1 MRFTIL
7 LTAILMTWS
16 AAKAETFDSIAAVI
30 NNEAVSCYDIQR
42 DADTMLMQ
50 LKASGVEQPASRDQL
65 TKRALESTIV
75 KTIQLQEAAKLGL
88 TASREEVD
96 QAIQNME
103 MKNNLMPGQLEQA
116 LGMQGMSFDEYKSG
130 LKDQILIGK
139 LINIAV
145 RSNIKISEE
154 ALREYHRKYLA
165 NPQPRREVELAQIFL
180 PLPSEPSPAQIADV
194 RNSAKAIHA
203 KLLAGSDFK
212 QLVAVHSES
221 PDRDQGGIMGWVM
234 ESGIAKRF
242 SPALELPVGQIT
254 QPIRSPS
261 GFHILKVMQERWQE
275 PAPAGE
281 SYEEVRAR
289 HILLKVPSFSDE
301 KTSAKIR
308 QRAEEIAKEMQ
319 GASEEEFITRAKEA
333 SQGPSA
339 CKGGDLG
346 WFRRGMMVPEFEEA
360 AFALDAG
367 GTSGIVESSFGLHI
381 IRTVA
386 KRKIDPNS
394 LEAHRDNITQI
405 LTNVEMQEQLPRW
418 MSGLRSKARIE
429 LHDCSSMDVLQIPS
443 QPDTA
448 VQQDAQELLNTA
460 EGWRKAWSERNIEA
474 YLSFYSPN
482 FSPEKKT
489 LEQWKSYKKKVI
501 GNKSYI
507 KVSVTNVSIKFNDD
521 NEAFVEFDQR
531 YESNRFTSED
541 HKLLIMEKNGPR
553 WQIIKELVQAQS

>member
-7 LTAILMTWS
+7 LIAILMTFS
-16 AAKAETFDSIAAVI
+16 VAKAETFDSIAAII

-42 DADTMLMQ
+42 DTDTMLMQ
-50 LKASGVEQPASRDQL
+50 LKASGVEQPGSRDQL
-65 TKRALESTIV
+65 FKRALESTIV
-75 KTIQLQEAAKLGL
+75 KTIQLQEAAKLEL
-88 TASREEVD
+88 RVSREEVE
-96 QAIQNME
+96 QAVQKME
-103 MKNNLMPGQLEQA
+103 MQNNLMPGQLEQA
-116 LGMQGMSFDEYKSG
+116 LGMQGMSFDEYKRN
-130 LKDQILIGK
+130 LKEQIQIGK

-165 NPQPRREVELAQIFL
+165 DPKPRRQVELGQIFL
-180 PLPSEPSPAQIADV
+180 PLPSEPTPAQIADV
-194 RNSAKAIHA
+194 RSRIKAIHS
-203 KLLAGSDFK
+203 KLLAGNDFK

-221 PDRDQGGIMGWVM
+221 SDRDQGGIMGWVM

-242 SPALELPVGQIT
+242 SPALDLPVGAIT

-261 GFHILKVMQERWQE
+261 GYHILKVMQERWQE
-275 PAPAGE
+275 PTPAGE
-281 SYEEVRAR
+281 SYEEVHAR
-289 HILLKVPSFSDE
+289 HILLKIPSFSDE

-339 CKGGDLG
+339 SKGGDLG
-346 WFRRGMMVPEFEEA
+346 WFRRGMMVPAFEET
-360 AFALDAG
+360 AFAQDAG
-367 GTSGIVESSFGLHI
+367 GTSGVVESSFGLHI

-394 LEAHRDNITQI
+394 LEAHRDKITQI
-405 LTNVEMQEQLPRW
+405 LTNVEMQEQAPRW
-418 MSGLRSKARIE
+418 ISGLRSKAKIE
-429 LHDCSSMDVLQIPS
+429 IHDCSSIDILQIPS

-448 VQQDAQELLNTA
+448 IQQDAQELLNTA
-460 EGWRKAWSERNIEA
+460 EGWRKAWSEQDIEA
-474 YLSFYSPN
+474 YFAFYSPN
-482 FSPEKKT
+482 FAPEKKT

-501 GNKSYI
+501 ANKSYI
-507 KVSVTNVSIKFNDD
+507 KVAVTNVSIKFNDD
-521 NEAFVEFDQR
+521 KEAFVEFDQR
-531 YESNRFTSED
+531 YESDRLTSED

>member
-7 LTAILMTWS
+7 LIATVMTFS
-16 AAKAETFDSIAAVI
+16 VAKAETFDSIAAII

-42 DADTMLMQ
+42 DTDTMLMQ
-50 LKASGVEQPASRDQL
+50 LKASGVEQPDSRDQL
-65 TKRALESTIV
+65 FKRALESTIV
-75 KTIQLQEAAKLGL
+75 KTIQLQEARKLGL
-88 TASREEVD
+88 TVSREEVE
-96 QAIQNME
+96 QAVQKME
-103 MKNNLMPGQLEQA
+103 MQNNLMPGQLEQA
-116 LGMQGMSFDEYKSG
+116 LGMQGMSFDEYKSS
-130 LKDQILIGK
+130 LKDQILVGK

-145 RSNIKISEE
+145 RSNIRISEE

-165 NPQPRREVELAQIFL
+165 NPKPRREVELGQIFL
-180 PLPSEPSPAQIADV
+180 PLPAEPTPAQISDI
-194 RNSAKAIHA
+194 RNRAKSIHA
-203 KLLAGSDFK
+203 KLSAGEDFK
-212 QLVAVHSES
+212 KLVALYSES

-242 SPALELPVGQIT
+242 SPALQLPVGSIT

-261 GFHILKVMQERWQE
+261 GFHILKVVQERWQE
-275 PAPAGE
+275 PVLAGE
-281 SYEEVRAR
+281 SYDEVRAR

-301 KTSAKIR
+301 QTTAKIR

-339 CKGGDLG
+339 SKGGDLG
-346 WFRRGMMVPEFEEA
+346 WFRKGMMVPIFEET

-367 GTSGIVESSFGLHI
+367 GTSGVVESSFGLHV

-386 KRKIDPNS
+386 KRHIDPNS

-405 LTNVEMQEQLPRW
+405 LTNVEMQERVPRW
-418 MSGLRSKARIE
+418 ISSLRSKAKIE

-448 VQQDAQELLNTA
+448 IQQDAQELLNTA
-460 EGWRKAWSERNIEA
+460 EGWRKAWSERDIAA
-474 YLSFYSPN
+474 YFSFYSPN

-501 GNKSYI
+501 GNKSFI
-507 KVSVTNVSIKFNDD
+507 KVSVTNVSIKFNDE

-531 YESNRFTSED
+531 YESNRLTSED
-541 HKLLIMEKNGPR
+541 HKLLILEKNGPK